1 MIQKNG
7 KGFLQ
12 LVYRNNVTKK
22 NDLLQLIND
31 KIIDSGQVL
40 GSYQ

>member
-1 MIQKNG
+1 MVQKNG

-12 LVYRNNVTKK
+12 LIYRNNLTQK

-31 KIIDSGQVL
+31 KIMESGQVL
-40 GSYQ
+40 GSYK

>member
-7 KGFLQ
+7 KGFMQ

-22 NDLLQLIND
+22 DDLLQLIND
-31 KIIDSGQVL
+31 KIVESGQAL